1 MPDTLRVAV
10 VGVGYLGRFHAKIY
24 SELDTVELVT
34 VVDTDPDQARKVA
47 EEYGCAWTTD
57 AGELIGNIDAVSVVV
72 PTRQHLEV
80 ARPLLEAGIHMLLE
94 KPIAHDCDE
103 GETIV
108 QLAEQAGVTLQI
120 GHVERYNAGVMAL
133 AEHVKRPRFIEA
145 HRIGGFPARAT
156 DVDVVTDL
164 MIHDIDIILS
174 LVGAPIRSVSAVG
187 VPVITEHVDI
197 ANARLE
203 FEDGCVANV
212 TASRVSNQTLRR
224 IRIFEAHCYEALD
237 FIEQKGEVVHAR
249 PATGEDTWPEIVRE
263 PFGIE
268 PRKPLD
274 AELADFADKVRN
286 GGAPLVDGRAGL
298 EALRVAQLI
307 NRRMAEWKEQSL

>member
-1 MPDTLRVAV
+1 MSESTRVAV
-10 VGVGYLGRFHAKIY
+10 VGVGYLGRIHAKIY
-24 SELDTVELVT
+24 AELAGAELVA
-34 VVDTDPDQARKVA
+34 VVDTDPERARAVA
-47 EEYGCAWTTD
+47 AEYGCEASTD
-57 AGELIGNIDAVSVVV
+57 PASLLGRVDAVSVVV

-80 ARPLLEAGIHMLLE
+80 AQPFLEAGVHMLLE
-94 KPIAHDCDE
+94 KPIAHTCEE
-103 GETIV
+103 GEKLV
-108 QLAEQAGVTLQI
+108 RLADESGALLQI

-133 AEHVKRPRFIEA
+133 AAHVRRPRFIEA

-187 VPVITEHVDI
+187 LPVITEHGDI

-224 IRIFEAHCYEALD
+224 IRIFEAHSYAGLD
-237 FIEQKGEVVHAR
+237 FIEQKGEVVRAVEI
-249 PATGEDTWPEIVRE
+249 PGKEWPEIVRE
-263 PFGIE
+263 PFEIT

-274 AELADFADKVRN
+274 AELADFVAKVKS
-286 GGAPLVDGRAGL
+286 GEPPLVDGRAGL

-307 NRRMAEWKEQSL
+307 NRRMAEWKERSL

>member
-1 MPDTLRVAV
+1 MPDSLRVAV

-24 SELDTVELVT
+24 SELEGVELVT
-34 VVDTDPDQARKVA
+34 VVDSDPERARAVA
-47 EEYGCAWTTD
+47 EEYGSAWTTD
-57 AGELIGNIDAVSVVV
+57 ASELPGAVDAVSVVV
-72 PTRQHLEV
+72 PTRDHLDV

-94 KPIAHDCDE
+94 KPIARTTEE
-103 GETIV
+103 GEILV
-108 QLAEQAGVTLQI
+108 RLAEERGVLLQI

-133 AEHVKRPRFIEA
+133 AEHVREPRFIEA

-174 LVGAPIRSVSAVG
+174 LVGAPIRAVSAVG
-187 VPVITEHVDI
+187 LPVITEHVDI

-203 FEDGCVANV
+203 FEDGCIANV

-224 IRIFEAHCYEALD
+224 IRIFEAHSYEALD
-237 FIEQKGEVVHAR
+237 FIEQKGEVVRAMRHADK
-249 PATGEDTWPEIVRE
+249 EWPEIVRE
-263 PFGIE
+263 PIGIE

-274 AELADFADKVRN
+274 AELADFAAKVRE
-286 GGAPLVDGRAGL
+286 GGTPLVDGRAGL

>member
-1 MPDTLRVAV
+1 MPEALRVAV

-24 SELDTVELVT
+24 SELEGVELVT
-34 VVDTDPDQARKVA
+34 VVDSDPERARAVA

-57 AGELIGNIDAVSVVV
+57 AAELHGAIDAVSVVV
-72 PTRQHLEV
+72 PTRDHLEV

-94 KPIAHDCDE
+94 KPIARTTE
-103 GETIV
+103 EAEELV
-108 QLAEQAGVTLQI
+108 RLADAAGVLLQI

-133 AEHVKRPRFIEA
+133 AEHVREPRFIEA

-187 VPVITEHVDI
+187 LPVITEHVDI

-203 FEDGCVANV
+203 FEDGCIANV
-212 TASRVSNQTLRR
+212 TASRVSNQTLVASASSRR
-224 IRIFEAHCYEALD
+224 TATRHSISSSRRARWCAPCAMPTRS
-237 FIEQKGEVVHAR
+237 GRRSCASRSASSHASR
-249 PATGEDTWPEIVRE
+249 PMPSWPTSPSRC
-263 PFGIE
+263 
-268 PRKPLD
+268 
-274 AELADFADKVRN
+274 A
-286 GGAPLVDGRAGL
+286 
-298 EALRVAQLI
+298 RVA
-307 NRRMAEWKEQSL
+307 RRWSTVAPGSRHCASPS

>member
-1 MPDTLRVAV
+1 MPESLRVAV

-24 SELDTVELVT
+24 SELDGVELVT
-34 VVDTDPDQARKVA
+34 VIDSDPERARAVA

-57 AGELIGNIDAVSVVV
+57 ASGLPGTVDAVSVVV
-72 PTRQHLEV
+72 PTRDHLEV

-94 KPIAHDCDE
+94 KPIARTTEEAETLVRVADE
-103 GETIV
+103 
-108 QLAEQAGVTLQI
+108 AGVLLQI

-133 AEHVKRPRFIEA
+133 AEHVKQPRFIEA

-174 LVGAPIRSVSAVG
+174 LVGSPIRSVSAVG
-187 VPVITEHVDI
+187 LPVITEHVDI

-203 FEDGCVANV
+203 FEDGCIANV

-224 IRIFEAHCYEALD
+224 IRIFEAHSYEALD
-237 FIEQKGEVVHAR
+237 FVEQKGEVVRAMRH
-249 PATGEDTWPEIVRE
+249 EDKEWPEIVRE
-263 PFGIE
+263 PIGIE

-274 AELADFADKVRN
+274 AELADFAAKVRD
-286 GGAPLVDGRAGL
+286 GGTPLVDGQAGL

-307 NRRMAEWKEQSL
+307 NRRVAEWKEQSL

>member
-1 MPDTLRVAV
+1 MSESLRVAV

-24 SELDTVELVT
+24 SELEGVDLVT
-34 VVDTDPDQARKVA
+34 VVDTDPERAEAVA
-47 EEYGCAWTTD
+47 GEYGCAWTTD
-57 AGELIGNIDAVSVVV
+57 PAELPGAVDAVSVVV
-72 PTRQHLEV
+72 PTRSHLEV
-80 ARPLLEAGIHMLLE
+80 ARPLLEAGIHMLIE
-94 KPIAHDCDE
+94 KPIARTTEE
-103 GETIV
+103 GEELV
-108 QLAEQAGVTLQI
+108 GLAEKAGVLLQV

-133 AEHVKRPRFIEA
+133 AEHVHQPRFIEA

-174 LVGAPIRSVSAVG
+174 LVDSPIRTVSAVG
-187 VPVITEHVDI
+187 LPVITEHVDI

-203 FEDGCVANV
+203 FENGCIANV

-237 FIEQKGEVVHAR
+237 FIEQQGEVIRALRHADK
-249 PATGEDTWPEIVRE
+249 EWPEIVRE
-263 PFGIE
+263 PIGIV

-274 AELADFADKVRN
+274 AELADFVAKVRD
-286 GGAPLVDGRAGL
+286 GGTPLVDGHAGL

-307 NRRMAEWKEQSL
+307 NRRMAEWKERSL

>member
-1 MPDTLRVAV
+1 MPEALRVAV

-24 SELDTVELVT
+24 SELEGVELVT
-34 VVDTDPDQARKVA
+34 VVDSDPERARAVA

-57 AGELIGNIDAVSVVV
+57 AAELHGAIDAVSVVV
-72 PTRQHLEV
+72 PTRDHLEV

-94 KPIAHDCDE
+94 KPIARTTEEAETLVRVADE
-103 GETIV
+103 
-108 QLAEQAGVTLQI
+108 AGVLLQI

-133 AEHVKRPRFIEA
+133 AEHVKQPRFIEA

-174 LVGAPIRSVSAVG
+174 LVGSPIRSVSAVG
-187 VPVITEHVDI
+187 LPVITEHVDI

-203 FEDGCVANV
+203 FEDGCIANV

-224 IRIFEAHCYEALD
+224 IRIFEAHSYEALD
-237 FIEQKGEVVHAR
+237 FVEQKGEVVRAMRH
-249 PATGEDTWPEIVRE
+249 EDKEWPEIVRE
-263 PFGIE
+263 PIGIE

-274 AELADFADKVRN
+274 AELADFAAKVRD
-286 GGAPLVDGRAGL
+286 GGTPLVDGQAGL

-307 NRRMAEWKEQSL
+307 NRRVAEWKEQSL

>member
-34 VVDTDPDQARKVA
+34 VVDTDPDQARAVA
-47 EEYGCAWTTD
+47 DEYGCKWTTD
-57 AGELIGNIDAVSVVV
+57 TSELPGQIDAVSVVV
-72 PTRQHLEV
+72 PTRNHLDV

-94 KPIAHDCDE
+94 KPITRNTDE
-103 GETIV
+103 GEILV
-108 QLAEQAGVTLQI
+108 RLADEAGVLLQI

-133 AEHVKRPRFIEA
+133 ADHVDQPRFIEA

-174 LVGAPIRSVSAVG
+174 LVSSPISSVSAVG
-187 VPVITEHVDI
+187 LPVITEHVDI

-203 FEDGCVANV
+203 FDNGCIANV

-224 IRIFEAHCYEALD
+224 IRIFEANRYEALD
-237 FIEQKGEVVHAR
+237 FIEQKGEVVRTLRHADK
-249 PATGEDTWPEIVRE
+249 EWPEIVRE
-263 PFGIE
+263 PIAIE

-274 AELADFADKVRN
+274 AELADFVAKVRD
-286 GGAPLVDGRAGL
+286 GGKPLVDGRAGL

-307 NRRMAEWKEQSL
+307 NRRMAEWKEHSL

>member
-1 MPDTLRVAV
+1 MPESLRVAV

-24 SELDTVELVT
+24 SELAGVELVT
-34 VVDTDPDQARKVA
+34 VVDTDPERARAVA

-57 AGELIGNIDAVSVVV
+57 AMELPGAIDAVSVVV
-72 PTRQHLEV
+72 PTRDHLAV

-94 KPIAHDCDE
+94 KPIARTTEE
-103 GETIV
+103 GEELV
-108 QLAEQAGVTLQI
+108 RLADQRGVLLQI

-133 AEHVKRPRFIEA
+133 AAHVHEPRFIEA

-174 LVGAPIRSVSAVG
+174 LVGAPIRTVSAVG
-187 VPVITEHVDI
+187 LPVLTKHVDI

-203 FEDGCVANV
+203 FDNGCIANV
-212 TASRVSNQTLRR
+212 TASRVSNQTLRH
-224 IRIFEAHCYEALD
+224 IRIFEAHSYEALD
-237 FIEQKGEVVHAR
+237 FIEQKGEVVRAMRHADQ
-249 PATGEDTWPEIVRE
+249 EWPEIVRE

-274 AELADFADKVRN
+274 AELADFAAKVRE
-286 GGAPLVDGRAGL
+286 GGTPLVDGRAGL

-307 NRRMAEWKEQSL
+307 NRRMAEWKERSL

>member
-1 MPDTLRVAV
+1 MSESLRVAV
-10 VGVGYLGRFHAKIY
+10 VGVGYLGRIHAKIY
-24 SELDTVELVT
+24 AELAGADLVA
-34 VVDTDPDQARKVA
+34 VVDTDPERARAVA
-47 EEYGCAWTTD
+47 AEYGCEASTD
-57 AGELIGNIDAVSVVV
+57 PASLLGRVDAVSVVV

-80 ARPLLEAGIHMLLE
+80 AQPFLEAGVHMLLE
-94 KPIAHDCDE
+94 KPIAHTCEE
-103 GETIV
+103 GETLV
-108 QLAEQAGVTLQI
+108 RLATESGALLQI

-133 AEHVKRPRFIEA
+133 AARVHRPRFIEA

-187 VPVITEHVDI
+187 LPVITEHVDI

-224 IRIFEAHCYEALD
+224 IRIFEAHSYAGLD
-237 FIEQKGEVVHAR
+237 FIEQKGEVVRAVEI
-249 PATGEDTWPEIVRE
+249 PGKEWPEIVRE
-263 PFGIE
+263 PFEIT

-274 AELADFADKVRN
+274 AELADFVAKVKS
-286 GGAPLVDGRAGL
+286 GEPPLVDGRAGL